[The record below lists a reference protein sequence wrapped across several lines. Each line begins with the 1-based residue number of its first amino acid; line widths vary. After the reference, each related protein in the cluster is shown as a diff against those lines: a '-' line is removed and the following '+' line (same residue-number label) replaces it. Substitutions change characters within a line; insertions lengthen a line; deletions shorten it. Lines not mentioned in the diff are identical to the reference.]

1 MTLAGYH
8 FMEIKNHILDASIP
22 VTLSWLIAVRC
33 LDDHPS
39 YKHFTL
45 PSLQLKQ

>member
-22 VTLSWLIAVRC
+22 VTLFWLIAVRC
-33 LDDHPS
+33 LDDPPS